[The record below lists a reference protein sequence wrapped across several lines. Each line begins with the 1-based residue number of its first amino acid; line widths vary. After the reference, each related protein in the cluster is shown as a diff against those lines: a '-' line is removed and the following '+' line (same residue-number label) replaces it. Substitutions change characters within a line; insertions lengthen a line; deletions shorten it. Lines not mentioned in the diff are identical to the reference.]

1 MSTLIPPL
9 RRTDDVRG
17 EEADEAEDRNAA
29 VDVDG
34 GSDVIV
40 RCTRNKKRRRR
51 SAGIMLMLCTKTA
64 LH

>member
-17 EEADEAEDRNAA
+17 EEAEDRNAA